1 MRTIKRGDIYY
12 ADLNPAVGSEQG
24 GIRPVL
30 VVQNDV
36 GNCYSPTIIIA
47 VLTSKS
53 KKKLPTHISIHS
65 GEGNIAMDSTV
76 LLEQLRTIDKFRLQK
91 YVGSISGET
100 MDRIDRAML
109 VSLGLN
115 TAK

>member
-91 YVGSISGET
+91 YVGSVSGET

-115 TAK
+115 TA

>member
-91 YVGSISGET
+91 YVGSISGEI

-115 TAK
+115 TA

>member
-115 TAK
+115 IPA

>member
-115 TAK
+115 TAQ

>member
-12 ADLNPAVGSEQG
+12 ADLNPAVGSKQG

-115 TAK
+115 TA

>member
-65 GEGNIAMDSTV
+65 GEGNITMDSTV

-115 TAK
+115 TA

>member
-1 MRTIKRGDIYY
+1 MKTIKRGDIFY
-12 ADLNPAVGSEQG
+12 ADLSPAIGSEQG

-30 VVQNDV
+30 IVQNNV
-36 GNCYSPTIIIA
+36 GNYHSPTVIVA

-53 KKKLPTHISIHS
+53 KKKLPTHISIPL
-65 GEGNIAMDSTV
+65 GEGNITMDSTV

-91 YVGSISGET
+91 YVGSVSDNT
-100 MDRIDRAML
+100 MDRVDRAIL

-115 TAK
+115 TA

>member
-1 MRTIKRGDIYY
+1 MKTIKRGDIFY
-12 ADLNPAVGSEQG
+12 ADLSPAIGSEQG

-30 VVQNDV
+30 IVQNNV
-36 GNCYSPTIIIA
+36 GNYHSPTVIVA

-53 KKKLPTHISIHS
+53 KKKLPTHISIPS
-65 GEGNIAMDSTV
+65 GEGNITMDSTV

-91 YVGSISGET
+91 YVGSISDNT
-100 MDRIDRAML
+100 MDRVDRAML

-115 TAK
+115 TA